1 MALKVTWHWM
11 WMGWFTR
18 GFSKIEDFSSMNV
31 TLLILALLVVILA
44 LAADIWVWQQL
55 GWKGAAIVIGQQ
67 MVLDVLALFL

>member
-1 MALKVTWHWM
+1 
-11 WMGWFTR
+11 
-18 GFSKIEDFSSMNV
+18 MNV

-44 LAADIWVWQQL
+44 LAADVWIWQQL